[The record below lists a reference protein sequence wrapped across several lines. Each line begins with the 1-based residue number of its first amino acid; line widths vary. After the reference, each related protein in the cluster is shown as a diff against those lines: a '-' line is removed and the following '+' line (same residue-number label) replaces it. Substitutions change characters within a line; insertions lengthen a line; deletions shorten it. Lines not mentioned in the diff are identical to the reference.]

1 MKQYI
6 LLLFSLVLTLGLGA
20 QNLEFDTSPVVVS
33 DLPATDFE
41 GVGYAVIINTAN
53 TARNL
58 TWERN
63 VIEKTPEWNT
73 AICDN
78 VQCFAPTV
86 STSNFELTANGEGTM
101 DVHAYPGGVEGSAVV
116 EVIVTD
122 RDDTN
127 LSVSNVYY
135 FNADPSS
142 TVDVTR
148 QQIKVYPNPST
159 GLFSVKAGK
168 QLATVQV
175 FSLTGQIVKSFT
187 YNDGQWYDISDLPKG
202 TYLVRLIDRDAQ
214 QLVTKLMH
222 KL

>member
-1 MKQYI
+1 MKQNI
-6 LLLFSLVLTLGLGA
+6 LLLFSLLLTFGLAA
-20 QNLEFDTSPVVVS
+20 QNLEFSTSPVVVS
-33 DLPATDFE
+33 DLPSSEFE
-41 GVGYAVIINTAN
+41 GVGYATIVNTAD
-53 TARNL
+53 TERNL

-63 VIEKTPEWNT
+63 VIEKTEAWGT
-73 AICDN
+73 AVCDN
-78 VQCFAPTV
+78 VQCYFPNVDTADFMLAPN
-86 STSNFELTANGEGTM
+86 SDGTM
-101 DVHAYPGGVEGSAVV
+101 DVHAYPGGVDGSAVV

-122 RDDTN
+122 RDDAS

-175 FSLTGQIVKSFT
+175 FSLTGQQVKNFT

-202 TYLVRLIDRDAQ
+202 TYVVRLIDRDAQ